1 MNRRIFLKLLGFSP
15 VVPSVLM
22 AKEKLPFKPNNAQMS
37 IIAKDTKCGKFPE
50 PTYSCNG
57 IRHTSS
63 AREEG
68 LTLAK
73 LREAKMQKVS
83 QDIYGS
89 PDMLEMRQPMR
100 VFMSNSELEHFIKCH
115 RFPDDMKFGDM
126 IYGSILTE
134 Y

>member
-1 MNRRIFLKLLGFSP
+1 MNRRIFLKLLGISP
-15 VVPSVLM
+15 IVPSVLM
-22 AKEKLPFKPNNAQMS
+22 AKEINHYAPVPVS
-37 IIAKDTKCGKFPE
+37 
-50 PTYSCNG
+50 
-57 IRHTSS
+57 
-63 AREEG
+63 G
-68 LTLAK
+68 LK
-73 LREAKMQKVS
+73 RSEEAKMQKVS